1 MVGLSIG
8 QKEYMNF
15 STTESQAGIRSQT
28 MEVAFMCFVVMAM
41 ENGAQSQTKACK
53 HR

>member
-15 STTESQAGIRSQT
+15 STTESQAGIRSQA
-28 MEVAFMCFVVMAM
+28 MEVARQRHA
-41 ENGAQSQTKACK
+41 NID
-53 HR
+53 R